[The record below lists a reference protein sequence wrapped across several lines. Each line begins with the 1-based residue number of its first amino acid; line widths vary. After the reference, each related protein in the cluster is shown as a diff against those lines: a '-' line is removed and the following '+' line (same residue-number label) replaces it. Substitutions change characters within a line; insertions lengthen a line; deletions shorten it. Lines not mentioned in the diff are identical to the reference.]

1 MFTLVVVILSV
12 AAVSSA
18 NEIGDTKESIWDCI
32 DPFTWGKPCKE
43 ADISDRANHE
53 VPFESVGEA
62 LKVIDLSIISNY
74 PFNEMEKKLNAI
86 GWKLISKINHL
97 LTDTEGFIAQDKEN
111 GDLAVSF
118 RGTELRS
125 IIDWITDLTALPVD
139 LGNGVRV
146 HAGFNRAVKSIYAS
160 TVKIMT
166 NNIQS
171 GKKIYITGISLGAG
185 VAQIFAYKFARD
197 FPSYRSQ
204 LRMYS
209 YATPPSGNS
218 QFVHQLYQ
226 FIPQHHDIEQ
236 IGDKV
241 AYKRCCIGV
250 ITHLLGYRRDIGIQY
265 LPDKGAHNPFEY
277 KAQLKKIQTK
287 EAYDAAY
294 GFTYKVGFY
303 DLLAKILQKA

>member
-18 NEIGDTKESIWDCI
+18 NEIDLADCN
-32 DPFTWGKPCKE
+32 PKTWLKPCKE
-43 ADISDRANHE
+43 ADISDRTNHE

-62 LKVIDLSIISNY
+62 LKVFNLSLISNAD
-74 PFNEMEKKLNAI
+74 FDEMEEMLDAI

-226 FIPQHHDIEQ
+226 FIPQHYDIVQ

-241 AYKRCCIGV
+241 SYKRCCIGV
-250 ITHLLGYRRDIGIQY
+250 VTHRLGYRRDNVYY
-265 LPDKGAHNPFEY
+265 LPNIGAHNFKVEY
-277 KAQLKKIQTK
+277 KSQLEGIQTK
-287 EAYDAAY
+287 EDYDTAY
-294 GFTYKVGFY
+294 GLTYKNGFY
-303 DLLAKILQKA
+303 DFLANLLELA

>member
-18 NEIGDTKESIWDCI
+18 NEIGDTKESFLDCL
-32 DPFTWGKPCKE
+32 PFTWLKPCKE
-43 ADISDRANHE
+43 ADISDRTNHE

-62 LKVIDLSIISNY
+62 LKVIDLSLISNAD
-74 PFNEMEKKLNAI
+74 FDEMKKMLDEI
-86 GWKLISKINHL
+86 GWNLISLINNPT
-97 LTDTEGFIAQDKEN
+97 TDTEGFIAQDKET

-118 RGTELRS
+118 RATEAVSMTDWLTDVN
-125 IIDWITDLTALPVD
+125 IIPFD
-139 LGNGVRV
+139 LGNGVYV
-146 HAGFNRAVKSIYAS
+146 HSGFNKAVDSIYAS
-160 TVKIMT
+160 TVKIMK

-171 GKKIYITGISLGAG
+171 GKKIFITGISLGAG
-185 VAQIFAYKFARD
+185 VTQIFSYKFARD

-226 FIPQHHDIEQ
+226 FIPQHYDIVQ

-241 AYKRCCIGV
+241 SYKRCCIGV
-250 ITHLLGYRRDIGIQY
+250 VTHRLGYRRDNVYY
-265 LPDKGAHNPFEY
+265 LPNIGAHNFKVEY
-277 KAQLKKIQTK
+277 KSQLEGIQTK
-287 EAYDAAY
+287 EDYDTAY
-294 GFTYKVGFY
+294 GLTYKNGFY
-303 DLLAKILQKA
+303 DFLANLLELA

>member
-18 NEIGDTKESIWDCI
+18 NEIGDTKESFLDCL
-32 DPFTWGKPCKE
+32 PFTWLKPCKE
-43 ADISDRANHE
+43 ADISDRTNHE

-62 LKVIDLSIISNY
+62 LKVIDLSLISNAD
-74 PFNEMEKKLNAI
+74 FDEMKKMLDEI
-86 GWKLISKINHL
+86 GWNLISLINNPT
-97 LTDTEGFIAQDKEN
+97 TDTEGFIAQDKET

-118 RGTELRS
+118 RATEAVSMTDWLTDVN
-125 IIDWITDLTALPVD
+125 IIPFD
-139 LGNGVRV
+139 LGNGVYV
-146 HAGFNRAVKSIYAS
+146 HSGFNKAVDSIYAS
-160 TVKIMT
+160 TVKIMK

-171 GKKIYITGISLGAG
+171 GKKIFITGISLGAG
-185 VAQIFAYKFARD
+185 VTQIFSYKFARD

-209 YATPPSGNS
+209 YGTPPTGNS
-218 QFVHQLYQ
+218 QFVDQLYQ
-226 FIPQHHDIEQ
+226 FIPQHYDIEQ

-287 EAYDAAY
+287 EAYDTAY
-294 GFTYKVGFY
+294 GLTYKNGFY
-303 DLLAKILQKA
+303 DFLANLLELA